1 MAWTSEQ
8 VLALA
13 PDASSASSG
22 KSLGAAHKWKTLG
35 ANDACAWGSIQGSG
49 KNPYQTCIDLSGPA
63 FKCTCP
69 SRKFPCK
76 HGLGLFLILAQQPAA
91 LTEKEVPAWAGE
103 WLAKRTEK
111 EEKKTKAAET
121 PPDPE
126 AQAKAAAAAEKRAA
140 SRESNVS
147 TGLDELGIFIA
158 DLVRAGFATLP
169 SKPPRFWETPAAR
182 MVDAQAPGVA
192 RRLRSLYGISSRG
205 EAWPADLLREL
216 SLLHLLREG
225 WSRLDSLP
233 EGTRADLR
241 AAIGFNLNQDT
252 VLAQEGVRDL
262 WMVLGQR
269 ILGDDER
276 LRTQRTW
283 LLGKKSGRAALCL
296 SFSAAPTQPFDISLV
311 PGTTIDAELVFFPS
325 GFPLRALV
333 KSRSGNP
340 STTEPVFQNKNIS
353 DAIAFSATAFSA
365 NPWIE
370 RIPFALSA
378 VVPRA
383 DNSWRVVDSEQN
395 FLKLDVN
402 EEIAWR
408 LISISGGHPIAL
420 AGEWDGACL
429 YPVSAWAEGRFYRC
443 DR

>member
-8 VLALA
+8 VIALA

-22 KSLGAAHKWKTLG
+22 KSLGSAHKWKSLG
-35 ANDACAWGSIQGSG
+35 ATEACAWGTIQGSG
-49 KNPYQTCIDLSGPA
+49 KNPYQTCIDLGGPA

-76 HGLGLFLILAQQPAA
+76 HGIGLFLILAQQPAA
-91 LTEKEVPAWAGE
+91 LKEKEPPAWASE

-111 EEKKTKAAET
+111 EEKKTKAAEA

-140 SRESNVS
+140 SREANVAR
-147 TGLDELGIFIA
+147 GLDELGTFIA

-182 MVDAQAPGVA
+182 LVDAQAPGLA
-192 RRLRSLYGISSRG
+192 RRIRSLYGISSRG
-205 EAWPADLLREL
+205 ESWPADLLREL
-216 SLLHLLREG
+216 SLLHLVREG
-225 WSRLDSLP
+225 WSRLANLP
-233 EGTRADLR
+233 ENTQADLR
-241 AAIGFNLNQDT
+241 AAVGFNVAQET
-252 VLAQEGVRDL
+252 VLAQEGVRDS
-262 WMVLGQR
+262 WIVLGQR

-283 LLGKKSGRAALCL
+283 LSGKKSGRMALCL
-296 SFSAAPTQPFDISLV
+296 SFSAGANQPFDISLV
-311 PGTTIDAELVFFPS
+311 PGTTIDAEIVFFPS
-325 GFPLRALV
+325 AFPLRALV
-333 KSRSGNP
+333 KHRSGNP
-340 STTEPVFQNKNIS
+340 DPNQPEFPHTNIS
-353 DAIAFSATAFSA
+353 AAVAFGAEAFAA

-370 RIPFALSA
+370 RVPFALAS
-378 VVPRA
+378 VTPRA
-383 DNSWRVVDSEQN
+383 AGGWRVVDAGGG
-395 FLKLDVN
+395 FLELDVTDDT
-402 EEIAWR
+402 AWK
-408 LISISGGHPIAL
+408 LMALSGGHPIAL

-429 YPVSAWAEGRFYRC
+429 YPLSAWAEGRFCRC

>member
-1 MAWTSEQ
+1 MAWSSEQ
-8 VLALA
+8 VIALA

-22 KSLGAAHKWKTLG
+22 KSLGSAHKWKTLG
-35 ANDACAWGSIQGSG
+35 ANESCAWGSIQGSG

-63 FKCTCP
+63 FKCSCP

-91 LTEKEVPAWAGE
+91 LTEKEVPPWAAE

-111 EEKKTKAAET
+111 EEKKTKEAEK

-140 SRESNVS
+140 SRESNVN

-169 SKPPRFWETPAAR
+169 SKPPRYWETPAAR
-182 MVDAQAPGVA
+182 MVDAQAPGLA

-205 EAWPADLLREL
+205 EAWPGELLREL
-216 SLLHLLREG
+216 SLLHLIREG
-225 WSRLDSLP
+225 WGRLTSLP
-233 EGTRADLR
+233 EGTQADLR
-241 AAIGFNLNQDT
+241 AAIGFNLSQDA
-252 VLAQEGVRDL
+252 VLLQEGVHDS
-262 WMVLGQR
+262 WIVLGQR

-283 LLGKKSGRAALCL
+283 LAGQKSGRVALSL
-296 SFSAAPTQPFDISLV
+296 SFSAGSNQPFDITLV

-325 GFPLRALV
+325 AFPLRALV
-333 KSRSGNP
+333 KNRTGTP
-340 STTEPVFQNKNIS
+340 STVEPVFQHKNIS
-353 DAIAFSATAFSA
+353 GAIAFGASAFAA

-370 RIPFALSA
+370 RVPFALSS
-378 VVPRA
+378 VIPRA
-383 DNSWRVVDSEQN
+383 DNGWRVVDTDGKW
-395 FLKLDVN
+395 LKLDVS
-402 EEIAWR
+402 EDVAWT
-408 LISISGGHPIAL
+408 LMSLSGGHPIAL

-429 YPVSAWAEGRFYRC
+429 YPISAWAEGRFHRC

>member
-1 MAWTSEQ
+1 MAWTTEQ
-8 VLALA
+8 VIALA

-22 KSLGAAHKWKTLG
+22 KSLGSAHKWKTLG
-35 ANDACAWGSIQGSG
+35 ANETCAWGSIQGSG
-49 KNPYQTCIDLSGPA
+49 KNPYQACIDLSGPA

-76 HGLGLFLILAQQPAA
+76 HGLGLFLVLAQQPAA
-91 LTEKEVPAWAGE
+91 FTEKEVPPWAAE

-111 EEKKTKAAET
+111 EEKKSKAAET

-147 TGLDELGIFIA
+147 SGLDELGIFIA

-169 SKPPRFWETPAAR
+169 SKPPRFWEAPAAR

-192 RRLRSLYGISSRG
+192 RRLRSLFGISSRG
-205 EAWPADLLREL
+205 ESWPAELLREL

-225 WSRLDSLP
+225 WRRLASLP
-233 EGTRADLR
+233 EGTQADLR
-241 AAIGFNLNQDT
+241 AAIGFNLSQEA
-252 VLAQEGVRDL
+252 VLAQEGVHDS
-262 WMVLGQR
+262 WMILGQR

-283 LLGKKSGRAALCL
+283 LAGQKSGRVALCL
-296 SFSAAPTQPFDISLV
+296 SFSAGANQPFDISLV
-311 PGTTIDAELVFFPS
+311 PGTTIEAELAFFP
-325 GFPLRALV
+325 GAFPLRAIV
-333 KSRSGNP
+333 KNRVGNP
-340 STTEPVFQNKNIS
+340 STSQPAFPHKDIS
-353 DAIAFSATAFSA
+353 EAVASGASAFAM
-365 NPWIE
+365 NPWVE
-370 RIPFALSA
+370 RIPLAFSA

-383 DNSWRVVDSEQN
+383 DNLWRVVDANGE
-395 FLKLDVN
+395 FLKLDVS
-402 EEIAWR
+402 EEIAWM
-408 LISISGGHPIAL
+408 LISISGGNPIAL
-420 AGEWDGACL
+420 AGEWDGDSL
-429 YPVSAWAEGRFYRC
+429 YPIGAWAEGRFHRC